1 MLLMGVFLF
10 LYKIKRGDDYGSR
23 FMFLDDKRVQDY
35 HWFKSYAELPDVVK
49 IKGVNYKKTKEEKA
63 KLKLI
68 VEGKIA
74 FYH

>member
-1 MLLMGVFLF
+1 MEEL
-10 LYKIKRGDDYGSR
+10 IYGSR
-23 FMFLDDKRVQDY
+23 FMFLDDKRVQDC
-35 HWFKSYAELPDVVK
+35 HWFKSYEELPDVVK

-68 VEGKIA
+68 VEGKTA

>member
-1 MLLMGVFLF
+1 MEEL
-10 LYKIKRGDDYGSR
+10 IYGSR

-35 HWFKSYAELPDVVK
+35 HWVKSYAELPDIVK

-68 VEGKIA
+68 VEGKTA

>member
-35 HWFKSYAELPDVVK
+35 HWFKSYAELQDVVK
-49 IKGVNYKKTKEEKA
+49 IKGVN
-63 KLKLI
+63 KL
-68 VEGKIA
+68 
-74 FYH
+74 